1 MTNAVQLGKPE
12 AGNPHIGFDEGEV
25 APCTAEASLRRVHC
39 RRQPEGRA
47 SVCAATPRRGSLLYK
62 TTHQRRYCCFI
73 AASAHLFAVVAL
85 MSAPALAEDFF
96 LRGNDGYASSSLNGS
111 GTSVAG
117 WTNAVGTVSK
127 SMTAGNS
134 YFIPADKDVY
144 LIRAPES
151 SQPWTA
157 PEGASLTVNQSAALS
172 LALKTTATVTFGDVY
187 LGEGSYLWLQT
198 STEKTSHTVDGRFF
212 MSEGSEL
219 KLANYVQSSDFRL
232 IYLSATASGKGT
244 ISSVPMDSSATSRDR
259 STFITGD
266 LSGFTG
272 NLVSYCPNIVTGYST
287 LQLTGE
293 KSIPADPAPGE
304 TASVVVTNGAS
315 ILVGQDWISGTNRVW
330 DFGSGRPPRVIV
342 SPRKSVVIRG
352 RATGSAGFLMDGS
365 GALVF
370 DGETDISGT
379 VTVSNGVVDVKEPA
393 MSMDSSVTWSVS
405 AGASVHFPDSVT
417 MPVLY
422 LKATDTWKE
431 SSMSGTSGSGGW
443 AETPGGAE
451 TKTAAVMKKR
461 YVVDNGYVL
470 RSPNAGNRDYAFG
483 GNTLTVNNGVVAH
496 ALNDSANTSEFVLTI
511 YDMRVS
517 AGGTCKLQ
525 GVTGNNKSYG
535 WGGNYE
541 IGEGALLSF
550 CGLASQTNMVYAN
563 ISGTGKL
570 QFPVNTQAN
579 PPSKQDDYLYGN
591 LSAFTG
597 VIEAGAT
604 GSGAKPVLA
613 FATAKSFPGDTTA
626 KTEQGLAVTNGVKLV
641 FSASGSIGPNRGVFF
656 GNGTQTVVDVAA
668 GETVE
673 ISSDVLGASGFE
685 KTGAGTLVL
694 TGNLKGLSGTVK
706 VSEGTLSLPCES
718 RCRTFMLDVAEGA
731 TVTHAPPPGLML
743 FVR

>member
-1 MTNAVQLGKPE
+1 MWILT
-12 AGNPHIGFDEGEV
+12 
-25 APCTAEASLRRVHC
+25 SLE
-39 RRQPEGRA
+39 Q
-47 SVCAATPRRGSLLYK
+47 K
-62 TTHQRRYCCFI
+62 
-73 AASAHLFAVVAL
+73 
-85 MSAPALAEDFF
+85 
-96 LRGNDGYASSSLNGS
+96 
-111 GTSVAG
+111 
-117 WTNAVGTVSK
+117 
-127 SMTAGNS
+127 
-134 YFIPADKDVY
+134 
-144 LIRAPES
+144 
-151 SQPWTA
+151 
-157 PEGASLTVNQSAALS
+157 
-172 LALKTTATVTFGDVY
+172 
-187 LGEGSYLWLQT
+187 
-198 STEKTSHTVDGRFF
+198 SHTVGGRFF
-212 MSEGSEL
+212 LSDGAEL
-219 KLANYVQSSDFRL
+219 KLANYSQPYDNRL

-244 ISSVPMDSSATSRDR
+244 ISSVPSDSSASSRDR
-259 STFITGD
+259 STYITGD

-272 NLVSYCPNIVTGYST
+272 NLVSYCPNNVTGYST

-315 ILVGQDWISGTNRVW
+315 ILIGQDWTSGTNRVW

-352 RATGSAGFLMDGS
+352 RAIGSAGFLNSGS

-405 AGASVHFPDSVT
+405 AGAAVHFPDSVT

-422 LKATDTWKE
+422 LKAKDGTGE

-443 AETPGGAE
+443 AETPGGAA
-451 TKTAAVMKKR
+451 TKTAAVMKKK
-461 YVVDNGYVL
+461 YVVDNGYLL
-470 RSPNAGNRDYAFG
+470 RPPNAINRDYSFG
-483 GNTLTVNNGVVAH
+483 GNTLTVNNGAV
-496 ALNDSANTSEFVLTI
+496 LPTLSTYNQDSEFVLTI
-511 YDMRVS
+511 YDMRVP
-517 AGGTCKLQ
+517 AGGTCNLQ
-525 GVTGNNKSYG
+525 GVQGNIRYG

-541 IGEGALLSF
+541 IGDGALLSF
-550 CGLASQTNMVYAN
+550 YGVALQTYRIYAN

-570 QFPVNTQAN
+570 HFPVNTGAKPQ
-579 PPSKQDDYLYGN
+579 SKQNDYLYGD

-597 VIEAGAT
+597 VIEARAT
-604 GSGAKPVLA
+604 GSGTKPILA

-626 KTEQGLAVTNGVKLV
+626 KTEQGLSVANGVKLV

-673 ISSDVLGASGFE
+673 ISSDVSGTSGFE

-694 TGNLKGLSGTVK
+694 TGNLKGLTGTVK

-718 RCRTFMLDVAEGA
+718 RCRTFTLDIAEGA
-731 TVTHAPPPGLML
+731 TVTHATPPGLML

>member
-1 MTNAVQLGKPE
+1 
-12 AGNPHIGFDEGEV
+12 
-25 APCTAEASLRRVHC
+25 
-39 RRQPEGRA
+39 
-47 SVCAATPRRGSLLYK
+47 
-62 TTHQRRYCCFI
+62 
-73 AASAHLFAVVAL
+73 

-144 LIRAPES
+144 MIRAPES

-198 STEKTSHTVDGRFF
+198 STANTSHTVDGRFF
-212 MSEGSEL
+212 MSEGAEL
-219 KLANYVQSSDFRL
+219 KLANYAQPGDSRWIS
-232 IYLSATASGKGT
+232 LSATASGKGT

-315 ILVGQDWISGTNRVW
+315 ILIGQDWISGTDRVW

-511 YDMRVS
+511 YDMRVP
-517 AGGTCKLQ
+517 AGGTCHLQ
-525 GVTGNNKSYG
+525 GVTGSKSYG
-535 WGGNYE
+535 WDGNYE
-541 IGEGALLSF
+541 IGEGAQMAF
-550 CGLASQTNMVYAN
+550 YGEASQTNMIYAN

-570 QFPVNTQAN
+570 NFPVNTKATTL
-579 PPSKQDDYLYGN
+579 SKQDDYLYGD
-591 LSAFTG
+591 LSSFTG

-604 GSGAKPVLA
+604 GSGTKPILA
-613 FATAKSFPGDTTA
+613 FATAKSFPGDTAA

-641 FSASGSIGPNRGVFF
+641 FAASGLIGPNRGVFF
-656 GNGTQTVVDVAA
+656 GTGTQTVVDVAA

-718 RCRTFMLDVAEGA
+718 RCRTFTLDVAEGA

>member
-1 MTNAVQLGKPE
+1 MKKIKE
-12 AGNPHIGFDEGEV
+12 IMRDV
-25 APCTAEASLRRVHC
+25 ARV
-39 RRQPEGRA
+39 
-47 SVCAATPRRGSLLYK
+47 
-62 TTHQRRYCCFI
+62 
-73 AASAHLFAVVAL
+73 AASAHLFAAVAL
-85 MSAPALAEDFF
+85 AAAPALAEDYF
-96 LRGNDGYASSSLNGS
+96 LRGDDVNKASSLNGS
-111 GTSVAG
+111 GSAAG
-117 WTNAVGTVSK
+117 WTNAAGTVSS

-134 YFIPADKDVY
+134 YFVLADRESY
-144 LIRAPES
+144 LIRTPQS
-151 SQPWTA
+151 TQPWAA
-157 PEGASLTVNQSAALS
+157 PEGASLTVNENAWLS
-172 LALKTTATVTFGDVY
+172 LALKTAATISFGDVH
-187 LGEGSYLWLQT
+187 LGENSLMWILT
-198 STEKTSHTVDGRFF
+198 SLEQKSHTVGGRFF
-212 MSEGSEL
+212 LSDGAEL
-219 KLANYVQSSDFRL
+219 KLANYSQPYDNRL

-244 ISSVPMDSSATSRDR
+244 ISSVPSDSSASSRDR
-259 STFITGD
+259 STYITGD

-272 NLVSYCPNIVTGYST
+272 NLVSYCPNNVTGYST

-315 ILVGQDWISGTNRVW
+315 ILIGQDWTSGTNRVW

-352 RATGSAGFLMDGS
+352 RAIGSAGFLYIGS

-422 LKATDTWKE
+422 LKANDGSGE
-431 SSMSGTSGSGGW
+431 SSMSGANVGGGW
-443 AETPGGAE
+443 AETPGGTVTE
-451 TKTAAVMKKR
+451 TAAAMKKK
-461 YVVDNGYVL
+461 YVVDNGYL
-470 RSPNAGNRDYAFG
+470 LCSPSGGNNDYTFG
-483 GNTLTVNNGVVAH
+483 GNTLTVANGSVLHV
-496 ALNDSANTSEFVLTI
+496 LNTSGNTSEFVLTI
-511 YDMRVS
+511 YDLRVP
-517 AGGTCKLQ
+517 AGGTCGFQ
-525 GVTGNNKSYG
+525 GVTGNKPYG

-541 IGEGALLSF
+541 IGEGAHMKF
-550 CGLASQTNMVYAN
+550 WGTASQSNRIYAN

-570 QFPVNTQAN
+570 NFPVNPNAN
-579 PPSKQDDYLYGN
+579 SKQDDYLYGN

-604 GSGAKPVLA
+604 GSGTKPVLA
-613 FATAKSFPGDTTA
+613 FATAKSFPGDTA
-626 KTEQGLAVTNGVKLV
+626 AATEQGLSVANGVKLA

-673 ISSDVLGASGFE
+673 ISSDVSGTSGFE

-706 VSEGTLSLPCES
+706 VSAGTLSLPCES
-718 RCRTFMLDVAEGA
+718 RCRTFTLDIAEGA

>member
-1 MTNAVQLGKPE
+1 
-12 AGNPHIGFDEGEV
+12 
-25 APCTAEASLRRVHC
+25 
-39 RRQPEGRA
+39 
-47 SVCAATPRRGSLLYK
+47 
-62 TTHQRRYCCFI
+62 
-73 AASAHLFAVVAL
+73 
-85 MSAPALAEDFF
+85 
-96 LRGNDGYASSSLNGS
+96 
-111 GTSVAG
+111 
-117 WTNAVGTVSK
+117 
-127 SMTAGNS
+127 
-134 YFIPADKDVY
+134 
-144 LIRAPES
+144 
-151 SQPWTA
+151 
-157 PEGASLTVNQSAALS
+157 
-172 LALKTTATVTFGDVY
+172 
-187 LGEGSYLWLQT
+187 
-198 STEKTSHTVDGRFF
+198 
-212 MSEGSEL
+212 MSEGAEL
-219 KLANYVQSSDFRL
+219 KLANYAQPGDSRWIS
-232 IYLSATASGKGT
+232 LSATASGKGT

-315 ILVGQDWISGTNRVW
+315 ILIGQDWISGTDRVW

-511 YDMRVS
+511 YDMRVL

-626 KTEQGLAVTNGVKLV
+626 KTEQGLSVANGVKLA
-641 FSASGSIGPNRGVFF
+641 FAASGSIGPNRGVFF

-718 RCRTFMLDVAEGA
+718 RCRTFTLDVAEGA

>member
-1 MTNAVQLGKPE
+1 MKRAVKPLRF
-12 AGNPHIGFDEGEV
+12 AAL
-25 APCTAEASLRRVHC
+25 APLAL
-39 RRQPEGRA
+39 
-47 SVCAATPRRGSLLYK
+47 CAAL
-62 TTHQRRYCCFI
+62 I
-73 AASAHLFAVVAL
+73 A
-85 MSAPALAEDFF
+85 APALAEDFF
-96 LRGNDGYASSSLNGS
+96 LRGNQDGYKSSSLNGS
-111 GTSVAG
+111 GTKVAG

-144 LIRAPES
+144 LIRTPES

-172 LALKTTATVTFGDVY
+172 LALKTTAALNFGDVY

-198 STEKTSHTVDGRFF
+198 STEKTSHTLGGSFF
-212 MSEGSEL
+212 MSDGAEL
-219 KLANYVQSSDFRL
+219 KLANYAPSGGKDYRM
-232 IYLSATASGKGT
+232 IYLSATVSGKGT
-244 ISSVPMDSSATSRDR
+244 ISSVPMDSSATSLSR
-259 STFITGD
+259 STYITGD

-272 NLVSYCPNIVTGYST
+272 NLVSYCPNSVTGYST

-352 RATGSAGFLMDGS
+352 RATGSAGFLKDGNS
-365 GALVF
+365 ALVF
-370 DGETDISGT
+370 DGDTDISGT
-379 VTVSNGVVDVKEPA
+379 VTVANGVVDVRESAK
-393 MSMDSSVTWSVS
+393 SMEGSVTWSVS
-405 AGASVHFPDSVT
+405 AGSAAVHFPDSVT

-422 LKATDTWKE
+422 LKKSDE
-431 SSMSGTSGSGGW
+431 REHSSMSGTGSSGGW
-443 AETPGGAE
+443 AETPGGAA

-461 YVVDNGYVL
+461 YVVDGYVL
-470 RSPNAGNRDYAFG
+470 RSPYGGNNDYTFG
-483 GNTLTVNNGVVAH
+483 GNTLTVANGSVVH
-496 ALNDSANTSEFVLTI
+496 ALSASGNTSEFVLTI
-511 YDMRVS
+511 YDMRVP
-517 AGGTCKLQ
+517 AGGTCGLQ
-525 GVTGNNKSYG
+525 GVTGNKPYG

-541 IGEGALLSF
+541 IGEGAQMTF
-550 CGLASQTNMVYAN
+550 YGEASQTNMIYAN

-570 QFPVNTQAN
+570 NFPVNTKVN
-579 PPSKQDDYLYGN
+579 PQSKQDDYLYGD

-604 GSGAKPVLA
+604 GSGTKPILA
-613 FATAKSFPGDTTA
+613 FATAKSFPDDTAA
-626 KTEQGLAVTNGVKLV
+626 KTEQGLSVANGVKLAFV
-641 FSASGSIGPNRGVFF
+641 ASGSIGPNRGVFF
-656 GNGTQTVVDVAA
+656 GTGTQTVVDVAA

-673 ISSDVLGASGFE
+673 ISSDVSGTRGFE

-706 VSEGTLSLPCES
+706 VSEGALSLPCES
-718 RCRTFMLDVAEGA
+718 RCRTFTLDIAEGA
-731 TVTHAPPPGLML
+731 TVTYAPPPGLML

>member
-1 MTNAVQLGKPE
+1 
-12 AGNPHIGFDEGEV
+12 
-25 APCTAEASLRRVHC
+25 
-39 RRQPEGRA
+39 
-47 SVCAATPRRGSLLYK
+47 
-62 TTHQRRYCCFI
+62 
-73 AASAHLFAVVAL
+73 

-96 LRGNDGYASSSLNGS
+96 LRGDDGFASSSLNGS

-134 YFIPADKDVY
+134 YFIPAGKDVY
-144 LIRAPES
+144 LIRTPES

-187 LGEGSYLWLQT
+187 LGKNSFLWLQT
-198 STEKTSHTVDGRFF
+198 STGSASHTLGGSFF
-212 MSEGSEL
+212 MSDGAEL
-219 KLANYVQSSDFRL
+219 KLANYAPLGGKDYRM
-232 IYLSATASGKGT
+232 IYLSATVSGKGT
-244 ISSVPMDSSATSRDR
+244 ISSVPMDSTATSLSR
-259 STFITGD
+259 STYITGD

-352 RATGSAGFLMDGS
+352 RATGSAGFLKDGNS
-365 GALVF
+365 ALVF
-370 DGETDISGT
+370 DGDTDISGT
-379 VTVSNGVVDVKEPA
+379 VTVANGVVDVRESAK
-393 MSMDSSVTWSVS
+393 SMEDSVTWSVS
-405 AGASVHFPDSVT
+405 AGSAAVHFPDSVT

-422 LKATDTWKE
+422 LKESDE
-431 SSMSGTSGSGGW
+431 REHSSMSGTGSSGGW
-443 AETPGGAE
+443 AETPGGAA
-451 TKTAAVMKKR
+451 TKTAAVMNKR
-461 YVVDNGYVL
+461 YVVDGYVL
-470 RSPNAGNRDYAFG
+470 RSPYGCNNDYTFG
-483 GNTLTVNNGVVAH
+483 GNTLTVANGTVAH
-496 ALNDSANTSEFVLTI
+496 ARSASDPPSEFVLTI
-511 YDMRVS
+511 YDMRVP
-517 AGGTCKLQ
+517 AGGTCGLQ
-525 GVTGNNKSYG
+525 GVAGNKPYG

-541 IGEGALLSF
+541 IADGALLSF
-550 CGLASQTNMVYAN
+550 YGLASQTNMVYAN

-570 QFPVNTQAN
+570 NFPVNTKAN

-604 GSGAKPVLA
+604 GSGTKPVLA
-613 FATAKSFPGDTTA
+613 FATAKSFPGDTAA

-641 FSASGSIGPNRGVFF
+641 FAASGLIGPNRGVFF
-656 GNGTQTVVDVAA
+656 GTGTQTVVDVAA

-718 RCRTFMLDVAEGA
+718 RCRTFTLDVAEGA

>member
-1 MTNAVQLGKPE
+1 MATGKALDGKPY
-12 AGNPHIGFDEGEV
+12 AGKPHVRFDEGEV
-25 APCTAEASLRRVHC
+25 AS
-39 RRQPEGRA
+39 
-47 SVCAATPRRGSLLYK
+47 AAMPRRGSLLYK

-85 MSAPALAEDFF
+85 MSAAAPALAEDFF
-96 LRGNDGYASSSLNGS
+96 LRGNDGDNTSSLNGYGS
-111 GTSVAG
+111 AAG

-127 SMTAGNS
+127 PMTAGNS
-134 YFIPADKDVY
+134 YFVLADREYY
-144 LIRAPES
+144 LIRTPPS
-151 SQPWTA
+151 YYPWAA
-157 PEGASLTVNQSAALS
+157 PEGASLTVNENAWLS
-172 LALKTTATVTFGDVY
+172 LALKTAATISFGDVH
-187 LGEGSYLWLQT
+187 LGENSLMWILT
-198 STEKTSHTVDGRFF
+198 SFDKCTHTVGGRFF
-212 MSEGSEL
+212 LSDGAEL
-219 KLANYVQSSDFRL
+219 KLANYSQPGDSRL

-259 STFITGD
+259 STYITGD

-315 ILVGQDWISGTNRVW
+315 ILIGQDWTSGTNRVW

-405 AGASVHFPDSVT
+405 AGASVHFPDSVD

-422 LKATDTWKE
+422 LKATDEKAQ
-431 SSMSGTSGSGGW
+431 SSMSGTSSSGGW
-443 AETPGGAE
+443 AETPGGTA

-461 YVVDNGYVL
+461 YVVDGGLVI
-470 RSPNAGNRDYAFG
+470 RSPNACNRDYAFG
-483 GNTLTVNNGVVAH
+483 GNTLIVTNGTVAH
-496 ALNDSANTSEFVLTI
+496 ALSNSSSEFVLTI
-511 YDMRVS
+511 YDMRVP
-517 AGGTCKLQ
+517 AGGTCGLQ
-525 GVTGNNKSYG
+525 GVTGNKPYG

-541 IGEGALLSF
+541 IADGALLSF
-550 CGLASQTNMVYAN
+550 YGVASQTNMVYAN

-570 QFPVNTQAN
+570 QFPVNTKAN

-626 KTEQGLAVTNGVKLV
+626 KTEQGLSVANGVKLA

-656 GNGTQTVVDVAA
+656 GNGTRTVVDVAA
-668 GETVE
+668 GETVV
-673 ISSDVLGASGFE
+673 ISSDVSGTSGFE

>member
-1 MTNAVQLGKPE
+1 MKKIKE
-12 AGNPHIGFDEGEV
+12 IMRDV
-25 APCTAEASLRRVHC
+25 ARV
-39 RRQPEGRA
+39 
-47 SVCAATPRRGSLLYK
+47 
-62 TTHQRRYCCFI
+62 
-73 AASAHLFAVVAL
+73 AASTYAFVAL
-85 MSAPALAEDFF
+85 AVAPALAEDFF
-96 LRGNDGYASSSLNGS
+96 LRGNDGYKSSSLNGS

-117 WTNAVGTVSK
+117 WTNAVGTVST

-134 YFIPADKDVY
+134 YFITADQDVY
-144 LIRAPES
+144 LIRTPES

-172 LALKTTATVTFGDVY
+172 LALKTTAALNFGDVY

-244 ISSVPMDSSATSRDR
+244 ISSVPMDSSANSLSR
-259 STFITGD
+259 STYITGD

-315 ILVGQDWISGTNRVW
+315 ILVGQDWTSGTNRVW

-352 RATGSAGFLMDGS
+352 RATGSAGFLKDGNS
-365 GALVF
+365 ALVF
-370 DGETDISGT
+370 DGDTDISGT
-379 VTVSNGVVDVKEPA
+379 VTVANGVVDVRESAK
-393 MSMDSSVTWSVS
+393 SMEGSVTWSVS
-405 AGASVHFPDSVT
+405 AGSAAVHFPDSVA

-422 LKATDTWKE
+422 LKATDTWSK
-431 SSMSGTSGSGGW
+431 SSMSGTSGSGGC
-443 AETPGGAE
+443 AETPGGTA

-470 RSPNAGNRDYAFG
+470 RSPLGGNKDYTFG
-483 GNTLTVNNGVVAH
+483 GNTLTVNNGVVVH
-496 ALNDSANTSEFVLTI
+496 ALSAIANDSEFVLTI
-511 YDMRVS
+511 YDMRVP
-517 AGGTCKLQ
+517 AAGTCGLQ
-525 GVTGNNKSYG
+525 GVTGSKSYG
-535 WGGNYE
+535 WDGNYE
-541 IGEGALLSF
+541 IGDGAMLTFS
-550 CGLASQTNMVYAN
+550 GEASQTNMIYAN

-570 QFPVNTQAN
+570 NFPVNTKATT
-579 PPSKQDDYLYGN
+579 PSKQDDYLYGD
-591 LSAFTG
+591 LSSFTG

-604 GSGAKPVLA
+604 GSGTKPVLA
-613 FATAKSFPGDTTA
+613 FATAKSFPGDTA
-626 KTEQGLAVTNGVKLV
+626 VKTEQGLAVTNGVKLV
-641 FSASGSIGPNRGVFF
+641 FAASGLIGPNRGVFF
-656 GNGTQTVVDVAA
+656 GTGTQTVVDVAA

-718 RCRTFMLDVAEGA
+718 RCRTFTLDVAEGA
-731 TVTHAPPPGLML
+731 TVTHAPPPSLML

>member
-1 MTNAVQLGKPE
+1 MKKIKE
-12 AGNPHIGFDEGEV
+12 IMRDV
-25 APCTAEASLRRVHC
+25 ARV
-39 RRQPEGRA
+39 
-47 SVCAATPRRGSLLYK
+47 
-62 TTHQRRYCCFI
+62 
-73 AASAHLFAVVAL
+73 AASTYAFVAL
-85 MSAPALAEDFF
+85 AVAPALAEDFF
-96 LRGNDGYASSSLNGS
+96 LRGNDGYKSSSLNGS

-117 WTNAVGTVSK
+117 WTNAVGTVST

-134 YFIPADKDVY
+134 YFITADLDVY
-144 LIRAPES
+144 LIRTPES

-172 LALKTTATVTFGDVY
+172 LALKTTAALNFGDVY

-232 IYLSATASGKGT
+232 IYLSATVSGKGT
-244 ISSVPMDSSATSRDR
+244 ISSVPMDSSANSLSR
-259 STFITGD
+259 STYITGD

-315 ILVGQDWISGTNRVW
+315 ILIGQDWTSGTNRVW
-330 DFGSGRPPRVIV
+330 DFGSGRRPRVIV

-352 RATGSAGFLMDGS
+352 RATGSAGFLKDGN

-370 DGETDISGT
+370 DGDTDISGT
-379 VTVSNGVVDVKEPA
+379 VTVANGVVDVKEPA
-393 MSMDSSVTWSVS
+393 LSMDGNVTWSVS
-405 AGASVHFPDSVT
+405 AGATAVHFPDSVA

-443 AETPGGAE
+443 AETPGGTA

-470 RSPNAGNRDYAFG
+470 RSPLGGNKDYTFG
-483 GNTLTVNNGVVAH
+483 GNTLTVNNGVVVH
-496 ALNDSANTSEFVLTI
+496 ALSATTNTSEFVLTI
-511 YDMRVS
+511 YDMRVP
-517 AGGTCKLQ
+517 AGGTCNLQ
-525 GVTGNNKSYG
+525 GVTGSKPYG
-535 WGGNYE
+535 WDGNYE
-541 IGEGALLSF
+541 IGEGAQMTF
-550 CGLASQTNMVYAN
+550 YGEASQTNMIYAN

-570 QFPVNTQAN
+570 NFPVNTKATT
-579 PPSKQDDYLYGN
+579 PSKQDDYLYGD
-591 LSAFTG
+591 LSSFTG

-604 GSGAKPVLA
+604 GSGTKPVLA
-613 FATAKSFPGDTTA
+613 FATAKSFPGDTAA

-641 FSASGSIGPNRGVFF
+641 FAASGLIGPNRGVFF
-656 GNGTQTVVDVAA
+656 GTGTQTVVDVAA

-718 RCRTFMLDVAEGA
+718 RCRTFTLDVAEGA